1 MLSQAMH
8 KADSKQLNV
17 TRTTNGAKAF
27 ISTLNANLDFYANS
41 GNMNFPRL
49 IPQFES
55 AFVEDADMALR
66 NALKMR
72 DVRGGHGIRDN
83 FRKVLRHLAQNHFDY
98 VTKTDLL
105 AKVVEVGRWDDIFA
119 LLDLNMPT
127 VQNLI
132 VKLVAKELN
141 KGAENSLVA
150 KWLPINSRK
159 SVDQKFL
166 SQLRAYMKLTP
177 KELRQKVVA
186 QRKELVEVKMSA
198 KRFDEIVYSHVPSK
212 AMSLYRNAFRKRDPE
227 GMAKFLEKA
236 VKGEVK
242 VNAST
247 LYPHE
252 VTKLVRSRDDNDRA
266 LAEAQWK
273 NLPDFIKGDSKVL
286 PIVDVSGSMNSTAYS
301 TFTCMDISVA
311 LGTYIAG
318 RNNSIFK
325 DLVLTF
331 SERPTFVSLTDRT
344 TLYSK
349 LEKIYR
355 APWGYSTDLEAAF
368 EAVLDLAVKEKA
380 KQEDLPEFLLV
391 LTDMQYDR
399 QTSGVD
405 EGIMRTLKQ
414 KFKAAGFKLP
424 KVIWWNIQDG
434 SNTTTPVKF
443 DKEGTA
449 IVSGA
454 SPALLEA
461 VLAGDLES
469 YTPYNVM
476 VRDLGQ
482 DRYTVTFV
490 GGKDGESTS

>member
-8 KADSKQLNV
+8 KADSKQLN
-17 TRTTNGAKAF
+17 TARTANGAKAF
-27 ISTLNANLDFYANS
+27 ASTLNANLDFYARS
-41 GNMNFPRL
+41 GNMNYPK
-49 IPQFES
+49 IIQDFES
-55 AFVEDADMALR
+55 AFAEDTDMALR
-66 NALKMR
+66 NILKMR
-72 DVRGGHGIRDN
+72 DVRGGHGIREN
-83 FRKVLRHLAQNHFDY
+83 FRKVLRHLAQNHINY
-98 VTKTDLL
+98 VTNTDLL
-105 AKVVEVGRWDDIFA
+105 AKVVELGRWDDIFS

-127 VQNLI
+127 IQNQI
-132 VKLVAKELN
+132 VKLVATELN
-141 KGAENSLVA
+141 KGVENSLVA

-166 SQLRAYMKLTP
+166 SHLRSYMKLTP
-177 KELRQKVVA
+177 KELRQKVVS

-198 KRFDEIVYSHVPSK
+198 KQFDKIVYSHVPSR
-212 AMSLYRNAFRKRDPE
+212 AMSVYRNAFRKHDPE

-252 VTKLVRSRDDNDRA
+252 VTKKAMSYDANDRT

-273 NLPDFIKGDSKVL
+273 NLPDFIKGDCKVL
-286 PIVDVSGSMNSTAYS
+286 PIVDVSGSMNSKAYGNY
-301 TFTCMDISVA
+301 TCMDISVS
-311 LGTYIAG
+311 LGIYISE
-318 RNNSIFK
+318 RNKSTFK

-331 SERPTFVSLTDRT
+331 SQNPTFVSLADRA
-344 TLYSK
+344 TLYNK
-349 LEKIYR
+349 LEKVYR
-355 APWGYSTDLEAAF
+355 APWGYNTDLEAAF
-368 EAVLDLAVKEKA
+368 EAILDLAVKQKA
-380 KQEDLPEFLLV
+380 AQEDLPEYLLV

-399 QTSGVD
+399 SNSGVD
-405 EGIMRTLKQ
+405 EGIMKTLK
-414 KFKAAGFKLP
+414 KMYKEAGYKLP

-434 SNTTTPVKF
+434 SNSTTPVKF

-454 SPALLEA
+454 SPSLLEA

-476 VRDLGQ
+476 VRDLQQ
-482 DRYTVTFV
+482 DRYKVTLV
-490 GGKDGESTS
+490 